1 MKRKLVLALLAMTMI
16 TSTVPVAM
24 PVMAYAS
31 DDVQAQSETASK
43 KIDITVSGM
52 DGVTAESIYMN
63 KLLGIS
69 DNEFNVIENTTDGK
83 IKFGIHTIYEM
94 FGGSTKYGGVLHI
107 KVPTNSKQRYL
118 RCKISDVSFSRGES
132 LKVRNTL
139 DESGTVLYEYSV
151 NSSGDLVID
160 LGKTGEDFYI
170 TNGYSD
176 YVTEFTLSDFSISE
190 TAKDISIAV
199 SGYTGVTAD
208 EILMSSGSVDNS
220 EDGSI
225 KMTTVSYDDESQ
237 LHLHIPASTKP
248 RILTFDVNGSW
259 GRYGCLYV
267 LDGKYSRSNPGNLKS
282 IESDGTVTVDIGASQ
297 EDFYILDSGAKDINL
312 SNFKIEEKVTEYS
325 VGDNITAKLEPNGVL
340 RFSGTGEVKG
350 TSSIPSAYVNDV
362 KKLVFDEGITAI
374 SKYYGLDNV
383 QTYNGKF
390 NEHVEAIQFPSTLEY
405 LVCNNA
411 FKGTNITELKLP
423 AKLRQTGVETF
434 ANTKIKKLTI
444 PASVTSVSPSTF
456 AGCKELEEV
465 RVEGVNTKILDYAFS
480 GCTNLK
486 KLYYNSNESTYHWS
500 TANSYTA
507 YPFDGSGSTDGVDIE
522 FGPDVTTTYEDMF
535 KGISR
540 IKSLKIPDTVTTMNE
555 NTFRGVTDVSNYTTI
570 ITTNQTAKDYI
581 YSADPLKVR
590 ITDKDNTTTVV
601 SDKGQVYTDSNN
613 YYVNVGSTIQLKGRV
628 PDKDKNYTW
637 LISNA
642 DSSKQDKVASINENG
657 LVTGLSEG
665 WAIVS
670 LANDDNVIVAQTTVA
685 VVPRETSY
693 RSWITNS
700 GNLFT
705 YGGVTLNPGGSYGF
719 GFGGYTL
726 GSGSY
731 TSLGGAGGSGSTGG
745 IGGSGSAGGIGGSS
759 GGGIGISLPSSGIS
773 SAPITNND
781 GLGSYDASSIAGT
794 EGLTVTGTVHPVT
807 TMDISIPLNGIT
819 FTIDEDRNFH
829 GNVAE
834 IKSNCIFPL
843 DVVLM
848 NITGKTADE
857 PEIVLDDTYTDKQW
871 NNLSR
876 KETNSK
882 IALSLNDMNLT
893 NIYNNGTFDDTKSIK
908 VGELPSA
915 YDTEQV
921 INLTPS
927 AKYGKNFGN
936 KAEKAIQYDLVV
948 EFRAQ

>member
-43 KIDITVSGM
+43 KIDITVSG
-52 DGVTAESIYMN
+52 
-63 KLLGIS
+63 
-69 DNEFNVIENTTDGK
+69 
-83 IKFGIHTIYEM
+83 
-94 FGGSTKYGGVLHI
+94 
-107 KVPTNSKQRYL
+107 
-118 RCKISDVSFSRGES
+118 
-132 LKVRNTL
+132 
-139 DESGTVLYEYSV
+139 
-151 NSSGDLVID
+151 
-160 LGKTGEDFYI
+160 
-170 TNGYSD
+170 
-176 YVTEFTLSDFSISE
+176 
-190 TAKDISIAV
+190 
-199 SGYTGVTAD
+199 YTGVTA
-208 EILMSSGSVDNS
+208 EEVNMFGGSVSNS

-225 KMTTVSYDDESQ
+225 RMWVDTSDDSSRAQ

-248 RILTFDVNGSW
+248 RILTFDANGNW
-259 GRYGCLYV
+259 GGYGYLYV
-267 LDGKYSRSNPGNLKS
+267 LDGKYSNSMSDYLKRMESN
-282 IESDGTVTVDIGASQ
+282 GTVTLDIGASQ
-297 EDFYILDSGAKDINL
+297 EDFYILDRDAKDINL

-325 VGDNITAKLEPNGVL
+325 VGDSVTAKLEPNGVL
-340 RFSGTGEVKG
+340 RFSGTGSVEG
-350 TSSIPSAYVNDV
+350 TSNIPNVYVNDV

-374 SKYYGLDNV
+374 SERYGLDNV
-383 QTYNGKF
+383 QTFNGKF
-390 NEHVEAIQFPSTLEY
+390 NEHVQAIQFPSTLEY
-405 LVCNNA
+405 INCDNA

-434 ANTKIKKLTI
+434 ANTKIKKLII
-444 PASVTSVSPSTF
+444 PASVKSVSPNTF
-456 AGCKELEEV
+456 DNCKELEEV
-465 RVEGVNTKILDYAFS
+465 RVEGVDTDILNCAFR

-486 KLYYNSNESTYHWS
+486 KLYYNSNKDTYHWS

-507 YPFDGSGSTDGVDIE
+507 YPFDGAGSTDGVDIE
-522 FGPDVTTTYEDMF
+522 FGPDVTTTYRDMF
-535 KGISR
+535 QGISR
-540 IKSLKIPDTVTTMNE
+540 IKSLKIPDTITTMNE
-555 NTFRGVTDVSNYTTI
+555 NTFSGVGDVSNYTTI
-570 ITTNQTAKDYI
+570 ITTNQTAKNYI

-613 YYVNVGSTIQLKGRV
+613 YYVNVGSTLQLKGRV

-642 DSSKQDKVASINENG
+642 DSSKQDKVASIDENG
-657 LVTGLSEG
+657 LVTGLSVG

-685 VVPRETSY
+685 VIPRDYSY
-693 RSWITNS
+693 RSWITDT

-705 YGGVTLNPGGSYGF
+705 YGGITLNPGGSYGF

-731 TSLGGAGGSGSTGG
+731 TSLGGGIGGSGGGGIGGSGSTGG
-745 IGGSGSAGGIGGSS
+745 AGGSS

-781 GLGSYDASSIAGT
+781 SLGSYDASSIAGT

-807 TMDISIPLNGIT
+807 TMDINIPLNGII

-829 GNVAE
+829 GNVTE

-848 NITGKTADE
+848 NITGKTDDD

-882 IALSLNDMNLT
+882 IALSLNNMNLT
-893 NIYNNGTFDDTKSIK
+893 SIYNNGTFDDTKSIK

-915 YDTEQV
+915 YDTEQA